1 MLKTTN
7 RDQLCQVLFGSIFV
21 SQLIDYRR
29 LSPRPKVV
37 KITIKA
43 LNEDFRVNPG
53 DFFEIG
59 AELDGLVAIV
69 ERKLDCDRVGL
80 G

>member
-1 MLKTTN
+1 MLETTD
-7 RDQLCQVLFGSIFV
+7 RDQLCQVLLRSIFLI
-21 SQLIDYRR
+21 QLIDYRR

-37 KITIKA
+37 KISIEA
-43 LNEDFRVNPG
+43 LNEDFRVDPG
-53 DFFEIG
+53 DWLEIG

-69 ERKLDCDRVGL
+69 ERKLNCDRVGL